1 MLRSNVNFCL
11 RWGNTPLDEAMTFG
25 RVQVVN
31 YLKKS
36 AQKSPSTPVTT
47 EEEEEK
53 PNPPVEQ
60 TSPLP

>member
-1 MLRSNVNFCL
+1 
-11 RWGNTPLDEAMTFG
+11 MTFG

-31 YLKKS
+31 YLKKW
-36 AQKSPSTPVTT
+36 AQKRTPPPAATA

-53 PNPPVEQ
+53 QNPPVEQ